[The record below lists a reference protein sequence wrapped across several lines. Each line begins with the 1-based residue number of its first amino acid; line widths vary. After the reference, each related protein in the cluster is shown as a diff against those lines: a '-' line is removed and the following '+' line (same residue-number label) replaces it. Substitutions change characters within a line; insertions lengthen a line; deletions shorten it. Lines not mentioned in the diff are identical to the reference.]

1 MTFETNSIR
10 VPRSEIYKIDAS
22 RFFLCRAIPPVRI
35 PDYRVPI
42 ARLFP
47 DPLEF
52 FDKDSKTASHGYW
65 FSDQAEPIARN
76 THRTKKTNNLHIDYL
91 RNAPIRSIREEKK
104 GSVQDVSFIREKTS
118 IRQNRHHFEIR
129 HVKGRV
135 D

>member
-52 FDKDSKTASHGYW
+52 LTKIVK
-65 FSDQAEPIARN
+65 R
-76 THRTKKTNNLHIDYL
+76 HRTAIGFRTKRNPSHATRIVRKKTNNLHIDYL